1 MKSTKKSLF
10 ITTIAM
16 VVLMVVALSTA
27 TFAWYTASGTT
38 KAENAV
44 LKTAQSSSANI
55 AIGWE
60 KTSDAISVTFAD
72 NSATT
77 PLAPMAPTAL
87 ITTETTPASIA
98 FSTQTLDNEGNFND
112 NGGSASPW
120 RTTENDT
127 AARQDFYV
135 INNNLNAGTTVS
147 MTLTFPDLTADAEA
161 KAEQDQMKKG
171 LKIVVF
177 INDAAYAIFANTGST
192 YKYGTITKG
201 AAGDSLAAADGT
213 QDKEV
218 AVTNLDGTVTF
229 NLDASNTT
237 DDKDIAKITAMAWF
251 DGVWLTQVDAGK
263 GLGFS
268 FNFVGGTL
276 VP

>member
-55 AIGWE
+55 AIGWD
-60 KTSDAISVTFAD
+60 KTSEAISVTFAD
-72 NSATT
+72 NSATA
-77 PLAPMAPTAL
+77 PLAPMAPKAL
-87 ITTETTPASIA
+87 ITTETTPTSIA
-98 FSTQTLDNEGNFND
+98 FTTQTLDNEGNFN
-112 NGGSASPW
+112 GAGESASPW
-120 RTTENDT
+120 RSTEDGG
-127 AARQDFYV
+127 ARQDFYV

-147 MTLTFPDLTADAEA
+147 MTLVFPDLTGDDEA
-161 KAEQDQMKKG
+161 VAEQTQMKKG

-177 INDAAYAIFANTGST
+177 INDAAYAVFGEST
-192 YKYGTITKG
+192 YQYGTITKG
-201 AAGDSLAAADGT
+201 ADGDSLTPADGT
-213 QDKEV
+213 QEKEV
-218 AVTNLDGTVTF
+218 EVTALNGTVTF
-229 NLDASNTT
+229 NLAASNET
-237 DDKDIAKITAMAWF
+237 DDTDIAKITAMAWF
-251 DGVWLTQVDAGK
+251 DGEWLTQVDAGK

>member
-44 LKTAQSSSANI
+44 LKTATSSDANI
-55 AIGWE
+55 AISWANTE
-60 KTSDAISVTFAD
+60 SQATSITFAD
-72 NSATT
+72 NSGTVK
-77 PLAPMAPTAL
+77 LAPMAPTAL
-87 ITTETTPASIA
+87 ITTATTPTSIK
-98 FSTQTLDNEGNFND
+98 FSTQTLDNEGKFNGAGED
-112 NGGSASPW
+112 ASPW

-147 MTLTFPDLTADAEA
+147 MKLVFPTLTVEADI
-161 KAEQDQMKKG
+161 AEQTQMKNG

-177 INDAAYAIFANTGST
+177 VNDAAYAIFGAGGS
-192 YKYGTITKG
+192 YKYGAITKG
-201 AAGDSLAAADGT
+201 AAGDSLTAADGT
-213 QDKEV
+213 LENEV
-218 AVTNLDGTVTF
+218 KVTALDGTVTF
-229 NLDASNTT
+229 NLAASNTT
-237 DDKDIAKITAMAWF
+237 DDKDVAKITAMAWF
-251 DGVWLTQVDAGK
+251 DGVWLTQEDAGK

-276 VP
+276 VS